1 LLNPPDDSFAEDVI
15 TMEYQTLYRRWRP
28 RKFSDF
34 VGQQHVVT
42 TLVHALASDRVA
54 HAYLFTGP
62 RGTGKTSIAKI
73 FAKAL
78 NCLRPNG
85 AEPCG
90 ECINCER
97 IHDGIFLD
105 VIEIDAASNRGIDE
119 IRDLREKVRFAP
131 AEGKYKIY
139 IIDEV
144 HMLTTEAFN
153 ALLKTLEEPPKY
165 VVFILATTEVHKIP
179 ATILSRCQRFDF
191 KRFTLVEIKGRLEE
205 ILAAEGCGT
214 YSGEALDLIAEHA
227 EGGMRDALGLLEQV
241 LAHSQGT
248 LEAEDARAVLGLT
261 GQAAVEAM
269 AAALLEGDLRRS
281 IQTLAEVNQAGKDL
295 FQFGRGLVAFF
306 RDRLLAEVE
315 SGSGA
320 APEYA
325 RLARTIEA
333 LADAVNEVKRSQQS
347 SLPLELAVIK
357 ITSPDFGRDDL
368 EERVARLEQALQQAQ
383 TGGTALPKPALS
395 PIPAPAA
402 RREPA
407 ATAAEP
413 SATPAPARSAAGIFE
428 EWTAFMEAVKRRKR
442 TLAALIQEGKPVKCE
457 GGQLTVELPSN
468 LKFHLEN
475 LALPPNRELLEEV
488 LAEVTG
494 AKLSI
499 CCIPASG
506 HPAEAKPEPPPP
518 APDPLAKAMALFG
531 GEVRPVTKEEES
543 K

>member
-1 LLNPPDDSFAEDVI
+1 
-15 TMEYQTLYRRWRP
+15 MEYQTLYRRWRP

-42 TLVHALASDRVA
+42 TLIHALASDRVA

-90 ECINCER
+90 ECVNCER

-153 ALLKTLEEPPKY
+153 ALLKTLEEPPKH

-191 KRFTLVEIKGRLEE
+191 KRFTLAEINGRLEE
-205 ILAAEGCGT
+205 ILAAEGLGG
-214 YSGEALDLIAEHA
+214 YSEEALNLIAEHA

-269 AAALLEGDLRRS
+269 AAALLQSDLRQA

-315 SGSGA
+315 NGSGA
-320 APEYA
+320 PPEYA
-325 RLARTIEA
+325 RLARTIEV

-383 TGGTALPKPALS
+383 AGGAAAPKPPLS
-395 PIPAPAA
+395 SIPAPA

-407 ATAAEP
+407 AAAQ
-413 SATPAPARSAAGIFE
+413 SMAPANPAPDPIPARSATGVFE
-428 EWTAFMEAVKRRKR
+428 EWNAFMEAVKRRKR

-488 LAEVTG
+488 LMEVTG
-494 AKLSI
+494 SKLSI
-499 CCIPASG
+499 YCVPASG
-506 HPAEAKPEPPPP
+506 QTTEAKPEEPVPA

-531 GEVRPVTKEEES
+531 GEVRPVTKEEN